1 VSTVKCLGTRPAP
14 APEAVTASGRPPA
27 RRVKRALDV
36 VVAMIALV
44 LVAPVLAIVAVAV
57 RIEGG
62 PGVLFRQQRV
72 GQYGRVFTL
81 YKFRSL
87 APVAAE
93 GDTTW
98 SIDGDPRLGPV
109 GRFIRA
115 TALDELP
122 QLWNV
127 LVGDM
132 SLVGPRPE
140 RPHFVEQFAR
150 TVPDYTVRHL
160 VPVGLTG
167 LAVVEGMRG
176 DTSIPGRAAVDKR
189 YVTSWSLGLDLLII
203 ARTALM
209 FVNGSVAGPDRR
221 RRQPARPA

>member
-1 VSTVKCLGTRPAP
+1 VVVSGSRV
-14 APEAVTASGRPPA
+14 A
-27 RRVKRALDV
+27 RQAKRSLDV
-36 VVAMIALV
+36 LVSVIALV
-44 LVAPVLAIVAVAV
+44 LVAPVMLLVAVAV
-57 RIEGG
+57 RLEGG
-62 PGVLFRQQRV
+62 PGVLFRQLRV
-72 GQYGRVFTL
+72 GQYGRIFTL

-87 APVAAE
+87 TPVAAE

-109 GRFIRA
+109 GRFIRS

-150 TVPDYTVRHL
+150 TVPDYPVRHL

-176 DTSIPGRAAVDKR
+176 DTSIPGRAAADKR
-189 YVTSWSLGLDLLII
+189 YVTSWSLGLDLLIV
-203 ARTALM
+203 ARTVLM

-221 RRQPARPA
+221 PRKPARPA

>member
-1 VSTVKCLGTRPAP
+1 VSTVMRRPTSAGTAARP
-14 APEAVTASGRPPA
+14 GA
-27 RRVKRALDV
+27 RRVKRWLDV
-36 VVAMIALV
+36 VVSLIALL

-57 RIEGG
+57 RVEGG

-72 GQYGRVFTL
+72 GQHGRIFLL

-87 APVAAE
+87 APVAGE

-140 RPHFVEQFAR
+140 RPYFVEQFSR
-150 TVPDYTVRHL
+150 TVPGYADRHL

-176 DTSIPGRAAVDKR
+176 NTSIPERVAVDKR
-189 YVTSWSLGLDLLII
+189 YVASWRLALDLVII

-209 FVNGSVAGPDRR
+209 LASGAVAAPGRR
-221 RRQPARPA
+221 RA